1 MVYNVAMKVYV
12 EYAVIDNFVMD
23 YLILRLT
30 VVGVSDKSSI
40 KKRVLSSLIGT
51 VFAVYLPLL
60 SLSVAAEI
68 FLKILTALLMVF
80 FVAEYESVKAYVKRL
95 VLFFV
100 YTVVFGGAV
109 YAFSGLIG
117 VRFDPITNAYGGKF
131 PLFAMLIAG
140 ALVFFVTYKIL
151 MAIFGRK
158 AVVPFLRNCYIFADG
173 QKIQAYGLI
182 DSGNSILCGEDYVCV
197 ASKSLARKLCVCG
210 LPEKYKKVVFST
222 AVGDSFMR
230 VYTFDKICVINGKKQ
245 NIIYKV
251 KIGIPENPTEFGDD
265 YSLILPSVYA
275 FTDDES
281 DDETEPKTGA
291 IPKKKKTRRRRMIW

>member
-1 MVYNVAMKVYV
+1 MNVYV

-51 VFAVYLPLL
+51 VFAVYLPIL

-80 FVAEYESVKAYVKRL
+80 FVAEYESVKVYVKRL
-95 VLFFV
+95 ILFFI

-109 YAFSGLIG
+109 YAFSGLVG

-151 MAIFGRK
+151 MAIFVRR

-173 QKIQAYGLI
+173 QEIQAYGLI
-182 DSGNSILCGEDYVCV
+182 
-197 ASKSLARKLCVCG
+197 
-210 LPEKYKKVVFST
+210 
-222 AVGDSFMR
+222 
-230 VYTFDKICVINGKKQ
+230 
-245 NIIYKV
+245 
-251 KIGIPENPTEFGDD
+251 
-265 YSLILPSVYA
+265 YS
-275 FTDDES
+275 
-281 DDETEPKTGA
+281 
-291 IPKKKKTRRRRMIW
+291 